1 MRGGHR
7 LAWLWR
13 SVHRGGAEERGTRH
27 TVIGAPIVMVV
38 LTSLL
43 VAPMATAQDATPGSA
58 DVASLLPVAEP
69 LPPGQPRDGE
79 SLRVATSTGILA
91 DLVRQIGGERVEV
104 RSMLPANADPH
115 DFDAKPED
123 LVELTDA
130 DLIVRHGLGL
140 DTWADGLLDNAGATA
155 PVVVA
160 TEGLQTLASDDDE
173 FATGDPHVWFD
184 PTNVETMI
192 ETLKAAL
199 TAVDPDGASTYTA
212 RGDAYRG
219 QLRTLDQ
226 AIVQAVATIPDDR
239 RKLVT
244 NHDALGYYAHRYGL
258 TIVGTVIPSLDTRA
272 EPGAADIAEL
282 LATIEREQ
290 VPAIFAESTTSP
302 DLANQ
307 LADEAG
313 VTIVDNLYT
322 DSLGDAGSGA
332 DTYHGLMRTD
342 TILIVEALR

>member
-1 MRGGHR
+1 MLRGHR
-7 LAWLWR
+7 LKWLWR
-13 SVHRGGAEERGTRH
+13 SVHRVGAVDRGTRH
-27 TVIGAPIVMVV
+27 TVIGALIMMAVLASSMPAPI
-38 LTSLL
+38 
-43 VAPMATAQDATPGSA
+43 AYAQDATPGRG
-58 DVASLLPVAEP
+58 DVASLLPVAES
-69 LPPGQPRDGE
+69 LPTVQPRDGG
-79 SLRVATSTGILA
+79 SLRVTTTTGILA
-91 DLVRQIGGERVEV
+91 DLMLQIGGERVEV

-115 DFDAKPED
+115 DFDPKPEN
-123 LVELTDA
+123 LVDLTDA
-130 DLIVRHGLGL
+130 DLIVRHGLEL
-140 DTWADGLLDNAGATA
+140 DPWADGLLDNAGATA

-160 TEGLQTLASDDDE
+160 TEGLQTLASDEDE
-173 FATGDPHVWFD
+173 FAAGDPHVWFD

-192 ETLKAAL
+192 GTLQQAL
-199 TAVDPDGASTYTA
+199 THVDPDGASTYAT
-212 RGDAYRG
+212 RSDAYRA
-219 QLRTLDQ
+219 QVRTLDQ
-226 AIVQAVATIPDDR
+226 AIVQAVATIPEER

-244 NHDALGYYAHRYGL
+244 NHDALGYYANRYGL

-290 VPAIFAESTTSP
+290 VPAIFAESMTSS
-302 DLANQ
+302 DLADQ